1 MLDEISQIEKDKYCM
16 ISLTCGIQK
25 NKQVNITKRNRL
37 TDNKLAFIIEWMG
50 EKKNRGM
57 GLRGTNYCI

>member
-1 MLDEISQIEKDKYCM
+1 MLDEINQIEKDKYCM

-37 TDNKLAFIIEWMG
+37 TDNKLAFIIEGMG